1 MRLRT
6 YAGMLVVVLL
16 VLLGLSYSFI
26 EARPAA
32 ATQETCPPVPNTPY
46 FTIVYG
52 EVTLDEEPAVV
63 GAIVE
68 ARSPRGDVV
77 GCFVIT
83 DAGNYGMM
91 YIYGEDTTVTPAI
104 PGMRTGETATFYVDD
119 LPILAIPPLVWADDK
134 TPREITLTDAGAE
147 VFDVDFSGTPRTG
160 DAPLVVQFT
169 SVFTGEVTSYAWAFG
184 DGGLSAEQHPVY
196 TYTTPGAFTVTLAVS
211 GLSGMGSF
219 SRPHYITVTEPTIPP
234 PAPEIDFTATPRSG
248 NAPLAVQFTSIITG
262 EVTSYTWAFGDGGTS
277 VEPHPVYTYTTPGT
291 FAVTL
296 IVSGPGG
303 GDFLSRNNYITV
315 NDPTQPPPVPEV
327 DFTATPRSGD
337 APLEVHFTSVVTG
350 EVTSY
355 AWAFGDGGTAATA
368 HPTHTYQSAG
378 NFGVTL
384 AITGPGGTVQTVKPD
399 YITISS
405 PPGAPTA
412 TFSADVVNGVAPL
425 TVTFTA
431 ITSGTVEG
439 WRWDFGDGG
448 TAFTGPVVQH
458 TYGDSS
464 TFVADSIF
472 NVSLTVTNTYGS
484 FTVNKPNYIT
494 VIADIVSHSIYLPL
508 VLRQSHSGQ

>member
-6 YAGMLVVVLL
+6 YAGMLGGVLL
-16 VLLGLSYSFI
+16 MLAGLSYSFI

-32 ATQETCPPVPNTPY
+32 ATETCPPVPNTPY

-52 EVTLDEEPAVV
+52 EVTLNEEPAPV

-77 GCFVIT
+77 GCFAIT
-83 DAGNYGMM
+83 DLGNYGMM
-91 YIYGEDTTVTPAI
+91 YVYGEDTTVTPAI
-104 PGMRTGETATFYVDD
+104 PGMRAGEITTFYVDD
-119 LPILAIPPLVWADDK
+119 SPILAIPPLIWTNDK
-134 TPREITLTDAGAE
+134 TPHEITLTDADAE
-147 VFDVDFSGTPRTG
+147 VFDVDFNGTPRTG

-169 SVFTGEVTSYAWAFG
+169 SVVTGEVTSYAWAFG

-211 GLSGMGSF
+211 GLSGMGSL
-219 SRPHYITVTEPTIPP
+219 SRTHYITATEPTIPP
-234 PAPEIDFTATPRSG
+234 PAPEIDFSATPRSG
-248 NAPLAVQFTSIITG
+248 NAPLEVQFTSIVTG
-262 EVTSYTWAFGDGGTS
+262 EVTSYAWAFGDGGTS
-277 VEPHPVYTYTTPGT
+277 AEPHPVYTYTTPGN
-291 FAVTL
+291 FVVTL

-315 NDPTQPPPVPEV
+315 NDPSQPPPTPEV
-327 DFTATPRSGD
+327 DFTAAPRSGD
-337 APLEVHFTSVVTG
+337 APLEVQFTSIVTG

-355 AWAFGDGGTAATA
+355 AWAFGNGGTATTA
-368 HPTHTYQSAG
+368 NPTHTYQSAG

-384 AITGPGGTVQTVKPD
+384 AITGPGGTSQAVKQD
-399 YITISS
+399 YITITP

-412 TFSADVVNGVAPL
+412 TFSADVISGPAPL

-439 WRWDFGDGG
+439 WHWDFGDGG
-448 TAFTGPVVQH
+448 EAFTGPVVQH
-458 TYGDSS
+458 IYGDINTIIVDT
-464 TFVADSIF
+464 TFD
-472 NVSLTVTNTYGS
+472 VSLTVTNSYGS
-484 FTVNKPNYIT
+484 YTINKPNYVT
-494 VIADIVSHSIYLPL
+494 AIADIGSHAIYLPL
-508 VLRQSHSGQ
+508 VIRQSHSGQ